1 LPPVISPKILIA
13 AALALALTA
22 CAPATPQPM
31 APTAAPQEIQARITE
46 MLHNRTD
53 GAIGFYLKEVDGSV
67 LAALNQN
74 EIFEPASTIKAL
86 FLLYVMQHVQRGDV
100 NLNMPI
106 HVYTT
111 PPTSSCPGAATT
123 KTEPLVDAL
132 RLMMQKSDNERTKAI
147 SETFG
152 IDNINALAQT
162 IGMTHTRVNHT
173 IGCGDQ
179 ARFNHNTMTLVD
191 AARLFEGVADGTLL
205 DAANRQTFFSLMS
218 GKQQYDETG
227 SDPAAIWNPAMRL
240 LVQQE
245 APADLSTAA
254 RDDFLKQMNLVYK
267 DGRYILCIDGMCPEY
282 RSVAGWAEIPFCGNA
297 GITRRQYVFGLF
309 IDGGTDPVHVD
320 AAFDATKVELLR
332 EQIRSALSN
341 WQDCAGKINF
351 P

>member
-1 LPPVISPKILIA
+1 
-13 AALALALTA
+13 
-22 CAPATPQPM
+22 M
-31 APTAAPQEIQARITE
+31 APTASPQQIQTRITE

-53 GAIGFYLKEVDGSV
+53 GAIGFYLKEIDGSV
-67 LAALNQN
+67 VTALNQD
-74 EIFEPASTIKAL
+74 EVFEPASTIKAL
-86 FLLYVMQHVQRGDV
+86 FLLYVMRHVQSGDV

-106 HVYTT
+106 RVYMT

-152 IDNINALAQT
+152 IDNINAFAQT
-162 IGMTHTRVNHT
+162 IGMTHSRVNHT
-173 IGCGDQ
+173 IGCGGQ
-179 ARFNHNTMTLVD
+179 ARFNHNTMALVD

-205 DAANRQTFFSLMS
+205 DPADRPTFFSLMS
-218 GKQQYDETG
+218 GKQQYVETG
-227 SDPAAIWNPAMRL
+227 SDPAAIWNPAMQL

-254 RDDFLKQMNLVYK
+254 RENFLDQMNLVYK

-282 RSVAGWAEIPFCGNA
+282 RSVAGWAEIPYCGVTS
-297 GITRRQYVFGLF
+297 ISRRQYAFGLF

-320 AAFDATKVELLR
+320 AAFDATKVELFR
-332 EQIRSALSN
+332 EQISSALSN
-341 WQDCAGKINF
+341 WQNCGG
-351 P
+351 

>member
-1 LPPVISPKILIA
+1 M
-13 AALALALTA
+13 LALTA
-22 CAPATPQPM
+22 CAPATPKPTL
-31 APTAAPQEIQARITE
+31 PTASPQQIDARVAE
-46 MLHNRTD
+46 MLRNRTD

-67 LAALNQN
+67 LAALNQD

-86 FLLYVMQHVQRGDV
+86 FLLYVLRHAQSGDV

-106 HVYTT
+106 HVYAT

-123 KTEPLVDAL
+123 NTEPLRDAL

-152 IDNINALAQT
+152 IDQINALAQT
-162 IGMTHTRVNHT
+162 IGMTQTRVNHT

-179 ARFNHNTMTLVD
+179 ARFNHNTMTLAD

-205 DAANRQTFFSLMS
+205 DAADRQTFFSLMS
-218 GKQQYDETG
+218 GKQQAVETG
-227 SDPAAIWNPAMRL
+227 ADPAAIWNPAMQL
-240 LVQQE
+240 IVKQE
-245 APADLSTAA
+245 APADLPTA
-254 RDDFLKQMNLVYK
+254 RQEDFRKQMDLAYK

-282 RSVAGWAEIPFCGNA
+282 RSVAGWAEIPFCDDA

-320 AAFDATKVELLR
+320 DAFDATKVELFR
-332 EQIRSALSN
+332 EQIRAALSN
-341 WQDCAGKINF
+341 WQDCAAKN
-351 P
+351 